1 MLTNLVLQIFQKLGI
16 RQCLVLR
23 HGQLQGIITRKD
35 ILYHIARLHS
45 QDPSRHHF
53 NWKFQKISKNRL
65 FYYLAIFPNCSLFDN
80 RYSRCIHES
89 YYKFKN
95 NIDLF
100 HVSQPWERLLYEH
113 VTCHVSHVITD
124 SSIFLPSFMLQ
135 FAFKVIHEYSDNKNI
150 AISPNHY
157 FLPRN
162 IYIVGH
168 ICSGNWFR
176 SKR

>member
-1 MLTNLVLQIFQKLGI
+1 MVLKTRLLIYFFRFFKNWVSVSALFCATVSSRGSSREKIFCTTSPGYTPKTPRATTSI
-16 RQCLVLR
+16 ENF
-23 HGQLQGIITRKD
+23 KK
-35 ILYHIARLHS
+35 
-45 QDPSRHHF
+45 SR
-53 NWKFQKISKNRL
+53 KNRL

-80 RYSRCIHES
+80 RYSRCIHKS

-100 HVSQPWERLLYEH
+100 HVIQPWERLLYEH

-157 FLPRN
+157 FFASKHLE
-162 IYIVGH
+162 
-168 ICSGNWFR
+168 SGNSCR